1 MQFSR
6 LKTFAILFG
15 GITLL
20 GLGFASTTYFQSV
33 VTGKPLE
40 LLPMFISEMLYY
52 YMWGVAALFIY
63 QLVKWF
69 PLERLKLMLSLPAHF
84 VAGSALSPVVFAAAF
99 IAGRWANTQSFTDVL
114 PELMQ
119 AARGFFLYG
128 PGIVM
133 GLMTY
138 WGIVAGIYIYQY
150 AAQFKTERIKA
161 AQLQS
166 ALLQSE
172 LGALKMQLHP
182 HFLFNTLH
190 SISSLLRDNPDA
202 ADEMI
207 SRLGDFLRLTLEG
220 TPAQTQTLRSELE
233 FLRSYLAIEEIRFQD
248 RFAFTLHAGPD
259 VLDATV
265 PTLLLQP
272 LVENA
277 VRYAVAPKPD
287 NAVLQLRATKRGAV
301 LHLELEDNGEGIA
314 SPETVRRGIGLT
326 NTAARLEKLYG
337 NAAQFTLANVKG
349 GGLLVTI
356 DLPLTLLPS
365 VVSEPLLNNRIL
377 NERITPE
384 LAALIAPVADPHA
397 HR

>member
-6 LKTFAILFG
+6 LKTFAIVFG
-15 GITLL
+15 GTTLL
-20 GLGFASTTYFQSV
+20 GLGFASTAYFQSV
-33 VTGKPLE
+33 VTGKPIDLFDLFAGE
-40 LLPMFISEMLYY
+40 MFYY
-52 YMWGVAALFIY
+52 YIWGAVGLLIY
-63 QLVKWF
+63 QLIKWL
-69 PLERLKLMLSLPAHF
+69 PLEPSRLLVSVPVHLTASVLLPPLVFMIAVSVGRMMHNQSLA
-84 VAGSALSPVVFAAAF
+84 V
-99 IAGRWANTQSFTDVL
+99 IATEMPKESR
-114 PELMQ
+114 M
-119 AARGFFLYG
+119 FFLYG

-138 WGIVAGIYIYQY
+138 WGIVAGIYIYQF

-172 LGALKMQLHP
+172 LAALKMQLHP

-233 FLRSYLAIEEIRFQD
+233 FLRGYLAIEEIRFQD
-248 RFAFTLHAGPD
+248 RLTFTLHAGPD
-259 VLDATV
+259 VLDAAV

-287 NAVLQLRATKRGAV
+287 NAVLHLRAAKHGAT

-314 SPETVRRGIGLT
+314 SLQTAKRGIGLT

-365 VVSEPLLNNRIL
+365 VASEPLLNDRIF

-384 LAALIAPVADPHA
+384 LAALVTDPHA